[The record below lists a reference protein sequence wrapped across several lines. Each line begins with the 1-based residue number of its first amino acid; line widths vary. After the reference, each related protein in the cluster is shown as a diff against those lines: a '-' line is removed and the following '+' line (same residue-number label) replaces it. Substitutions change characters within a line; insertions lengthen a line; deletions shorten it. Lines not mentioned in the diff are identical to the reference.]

1 MNVVQIVSD
10 TLRRDYLGCYGNKK
24 VHTGNLDRFAEESIV
39 FDKAYVASFPT
50 IPHRRDLHT
59 GRYTFA
65 YSKWSFDGREPNL
78 PWDEIILSESLRQAG
93 YTTMFIADTL
103 HLVRDRHGF
112 DRGFDGWL
120 WVRGQEGD
128 RYMTNP
134 TNDSEELGDILGHRY
149 MMNVQMRRFESD
161 YFVAQTMQA
170 AEKWLELNYDQH
182 RKFFLYID
190 TFDPHEPWDPPKWYA
205 DMYDPEWKGG
215 AVPGMAYVPNRT
227 TTASYLSE
235 EELNHLRA
243 LYAGEV
249 TLVDRWV
256 GRLLQKIEDLG
267 LFEDTAVVFT
277 TDHGTYL
284 GEHNTIGKTSVLYEE
299 NAHIPLI
306 MRLPDSMESI
316 HGRCD
321 ALVQPPD
328 LMPTFL
334 EIAETKIPDRVQGKS
349 LLHLVKGEEEQV
361 RDTAVSSESLLTTHW
376 ITVTSPDWSL
386 IAVKEG
392 AKKRLEDAAQQ
403 GLYHKEMDAP
413 TSSRLYDLTA
423 DSTQSHN
430 LYEENSEVA
439 EMLHS
444 KMMRFL
450 ESLGT
455 REELL
460 RGWKTQPSPKG

>member
-1 MNVVQIVSD
+1 
-10 TLRRDYLGCYGNKK
+10 
-24 VHTGNLDRFAEESIV
+24 
-39 FDKAYVASFPT
+39 
-50 IPHRRDLHT
+50 
-59 GRYTFA
+59 
-65 YSKWSFDGREPNL
+65 
-78 PWDEIILSESLRQAG
+78 
-93 YTTMFIADTL
+93 
-103 HLVRDRHGF
+103 
-112 DRGFDGWL
+112 
-120 WVRGQEGD
+120 
-128 RYMTNP
+128 
-134 TNDSEELGDILGHRY
+134 
-149 MMNVQMRRFESD
+149 
-161 YFVAQTMQA
+161 
-170 AEKWLELNYDQH
+170 ELNYDQH